1 MQTETVTRPTMK
13 KFQVRQAGPIR
24 LTSAATP
31 LYNDMIS
38 RIICGVLA

>member
-1 MQTETVTRPTMK
+1 MQTATAKPGMK

-31 LYNDMIS
+31 LYQDIIS
-38 RIICGVLA
+38 KLLCGLSN

>member
-1 MQTETVTRPTMK
+1 MQTAKPGMK

-31 LYNDMIS
+31 LYSDPLTKLL
-38 RIICGVLA
+38 CGNPN

>member
-1 MQTETVTRPTMK
+1 MQTATAKPGMK

-31 LYNDMIS
+31 FYNTT
-38 RIICGVLA
+38 LAKVSCVIYA